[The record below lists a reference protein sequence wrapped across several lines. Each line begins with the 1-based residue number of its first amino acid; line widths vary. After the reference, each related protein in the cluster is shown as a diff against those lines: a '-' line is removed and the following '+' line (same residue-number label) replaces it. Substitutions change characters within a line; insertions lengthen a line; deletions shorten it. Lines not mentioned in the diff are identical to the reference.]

1 MGFFRSLRMEKNK
14 TEKIWNMTLL
24 RILTGFLCLSPFFS
38 RFINKSWKRCF
49 FFSSY
54 FNNCVWR
61 RIALISR
68 KRNFY
73 HFSLYFV
80 YLEMTMYIYIHICV
94 FFKPFQV
101 NFSLNFF
108 FFSKKNL
115 PHIIRMKKSDKTFC
129 FVKRSRLNEIKGNEL
144 IYYNLKNC
152 NILPLKWWN
161 RLSG

>member
-1 MGFFRSLRMEKNK
+1 MKYDFASYINGFSLFVA
-14 TEKIWNMTLL
+14 I
-24 RILTGFLCLSPFFS
+24 FLSLHQQKLKKMFF
-38 RFINKSWKRCF
+38 
-49 FFSSY
+49 Y